1 MAFAKGRIGEALLTA
16 TRVAAWNRTDGRD
29 CDCAGP
35 EVSRV
40 RAVLCVLYPDDVM
53 QDAQLYLETLLGFY
67 LGARG
72 DTALA
77 LRALRELVV

>member
-40 RAVLCVLYPDDVM
+40 RAVLCVLYPDRPPTVRAEPFD
-53 QDAQLYLETLLGFY
+53 E
-67 LGARG
+67 
-72 DTALA
+72 
-77 LRALRELVV
+77 LRANGSRRGT

>member
-29 CDCAGP
+29 CGCAGP

-40 RAVLCVLYPDDVM
+40 RAVLCVLYPDRPPTVRAEPFD
-53 QDAQLYLETLLGFY
+53 E
-67 LGARG
+67 
-72 DTALA
+72 
-77 LRALRELVV
+77 LRANGSRRGK